1 MQPVSSRKKFSK
13 PKYILLL
20 LFLSTI
26 GVLSLLVADY
36 YFEVKKVEIVS
47 GKLKETESFENIFIG
62 KNILLLTED
71 TVKKNISESN
81 PQVGNVRLE
90 KIYPNTVR
98 IRIELDNPTAILTV
112 DQGLFVLNSS
122 GKIINKVKTDNTN
135 LPKINYYQKLN
146 YSSFVPGDYVEYN
159 DIETTLVF
167 LKKLEGLD
175 LDVANVD
182 INGLSM
188 IRLNLK
194 SGVILATTEKDLE
207 TQVYQLEK
215 IIKQFAIEGK
225 EFETLDLRFDKPV
238 VKIK

>member
-13 PKYILLL
+13 PKYLLL
-20 LFLSTI
+20 LLLLSTT
-26 GVLSLLVADY
+26 GALSLLVADY
-36 YFEVKKVEIVS
+36 YFEVKKVEIIS
-47 GKLKETESFENIFIG
+47 EKLKETQSFENIFIG
-62 KNILLLTED
+62 KNILFLSEE

-81 PQVGNVRLE
+81 PQVGNIRLE
-90 KIYPNTVR
+90 KIYPDTVR
-98 IRIELDNPTAILTV
+98 IRVELDNPIAILTV
-112 DQGLFVLNSS
+112 DQGLFVLNNS
-122 GKIINKVKTDNTN
+122 GKIISKVKTDNTN

-159 DIETTLVF
+159 DIKTTLVL

-175 LDVANVD
+175 LEVANVD
-182 INGLSM
+182 INGLNM

-194 SGVILATTEKDLE
+194 SGVILATTEKDLK

-215 IIKQFAIEGK
+215 IIKQFRIEGK
-225 EFETLDLRFDKPV
+225 EFETLDVRFDKPV